1 MQLTEI
7 TFKKLYQQIIFKLKS
22 VYSRADSSFSLASPF
37 GQILST
43 LTQLF
48 QLNMLH
54 VQNVQQSLDMNNP
67 LNNNEKT
74 IRAWSRVG
82 QYNPTRSKTA
92 EGSLKIKLK
101 AGINIEEEIKG
112 GKITFTDRQ
121 RLKNK
126 KNNLEYVLNL
136 NDSEL
141 TYTLSASNPII
152 LHVSQG
158 SWKQMT
164 FTGSGERNQS
174 FVVTAPAGKDIDNYK
189 FKVFVNS
196 EQIAIKK
203 HKFDML
209 PNEKAVVPLTGF
221 TGGVD
226 LMFGNGDEGFVPP
239 LGSIITFEYLVTDG
253 LNGNLVDP
261 QLNEFTFIDL
271 PKTFYGEDV
280 DTNQFFD
287 IDVNTKISYGTN
299 GDTAAYL
306 KSIMPFVSSN
316 FVLVGPDQYKF
327 FLQRLQIFSV
337 IDVFTSKK
345 SNPNLTLDLY
355 KLAKQNTDILNK
367 MNNSD
372 NNSTLRQLVK
382 KNLDE
387 IVIMRKLLLTEGGDN
402 LINIFLIPDIRRF
415 YGKDTDINY
424 FNIDTDKFILD
435 EDGKSRILAYL
446 SNDATQIITNE
457 VKIIDPVIRKYVI
470 NVTTRIYDDA
480 VESNVINEITNKIAD
495 YFILQMRRDR
505 IPPSDLV
512 RILDGITDIDSVTV
526 DFISEANENY
536 HKEFIIKADQFQR
549 LNSRKPQ
556 DTEIIMSDGTTYDN
570 QKTLGLDNILGD
582 IIIDKTELP
591 LIRGGFKDRYNNEY
605 SLSPASGKFSAVNVL
620 ILSEKTRRK
629 TLN

>member
-1 MQLTEI
+1 
-7 TFKKLYQQIIFKLKS
+7 
-22 VYSRADSSFSLASPF
+22 
-37 GQILST
+37 
-43 LTQLF
+43 
-48 QLNMLH
+48 MLH
-54 VQNVQQSLDMNNP
+54 TQSVQQSLDMNNP

-74 IRAWSRVG
+74 VRAWSRVG
-82 QYNPTRSKTA
+82 QYNPTRSKSA

-101 AGINIEEEIKG
+101 AGINIQEEIKG

-152 LHVSQG
+152 LQVAQG
-158 SWKQMT
+158 SWKQIT

-174 FVVTAPAGKDIDNYK
+174 YVVPAPAGKDIDNYK
-189 FKVFVNS
+189 YKVFVNS
-196 EQIAIKK
+196 EQIQIKK

-209 PNEKAVVPLTGF
+209 PNEKAVVSLTGF

-226 LMFGNGDEGFVPP
+226 LLFGNGDEGFAPP

-253 LNGNLVDP
+253 QNGNLVDP

-271 PKTFYGEDV
+271 PKTFYGDDV

-287 IDVNTKISYGTN
+287 IDVNTKITYGTN
-299 GDTAAYL
+299 GDTAGYL
-306 KSIMPFVSSN
+306 KTIMPFVSSN

-327 FLQRLQIFSV
+327 FLQRLQIFAV
-337 IDVFTSKK
+337 IDVYTSKK

-355 KLAKQNTDILNK
+355 KLAKQNTDMLNK

-446 SNDATQIITNE
+446 SNEALQVITNE
-457 VKIIDPVIRKYVI
+457 VKIIDPVIRKYAI

-480 VESNVINEITNKIAD
+480 VETNVINEITNKIAD
-495 YFILQMRRDR
+495 YFIMQMRRDR

-512 RILDGITDIDSVTV
+512 RILDGIGDVDSVTV

-556 DTEIIMSDGTTYDN
+556 DTEIIMSDGTTYNN
-570 QKTLGLDNILGD
+570 QKTLGLDNVLGD
-582 IIIDKTELP
+582 ILIDKTELP

-605 SLSPASGKFSAVNVL
+605 SLTPASGKFSAVNVL